1 MYRPGEK
8 VECFFRTSGT
18 PDRSFPTRGSHTP
31 GLVRPRVG
39 VTDGW
44 VTACVLSAWPPP
56 NGGKDAP
63 VHVCFTHPFWSNRR
77 GEVLEP
83 DEQAGAAAAAEAAV
97 AASPRAADMA
107 RELGVDAL
115 FAPVDVR
122 SLDDAR
128 GYVPM
133 LSAVVV
139 RWAGEPTRFNEAQW
153 GAISASVS
161 DTFIEHFTDS
171 ALYASLGPRY
181 EVVSVFIQRADDLH
195 RLQPAALA
203 GSLRGRH
210 RCALY
215 FLWPT
220 LFQDGAPQQQMAM
233 VHAGGV
239 FGAMRAFE
247 AAGVP
252 TRFPH
257 PSQLYA
263 TLLSKEWQAA
273 ACLTPQLRVPP
284 TTALNRALVAADPAR
299 AARTALAAL
308 AHVRAA
314 AQEDAPMGGGGGGGA
329 TNGGSGR
336 EAAAAPRLGVAKLG
350 HAWEAVQVRV
360 WSGEHELAGAL
371 SSLCGQPGCEAPL
384 VLVQDFVPH
393 DCELRAY
400 VVRGEVRH
408 VVYTDF
414 DVDNWHASQERGFTK
429 SPDSFSMLGRAA
441 AVAQWFDGDEA
452 AMAHAEG
459 LVTALV
465 QRWGAWL
472 RAVAAE
478 PVPAIRIDFLARRVA
493 SGRAEVSTLELTEAG
508 FSLLGW
514 EGGPAAVA
522 GALLDSCFDDLGP
535 SEAEAS
541 LLRAFHARPPPLR
554 RPAPP
559 PPQPGSATSAAGE
572 ARTSGAPSAEETAY
586 IAAAEELA
594 SAWGDAHPDCDAEQP
609 PASAAGGRSYGRGS
623 QRSRGR

>member
-1 MYRPGEK
+1 M
-8 VECFFRTSGT
+8 SGT

-56 NGGKDAP
+56 NGGSDAP
-63 VHVCFTHPFWSNRR
+63 VHVCYTHPFWSNRR

-83 DEQAGAAAAAEAAV
+83 DEQAGVAAAAEAAA
-97 AASPRAADMA
+97 AASPHAVDMA
-107 RELGVDAL
+107 QELGIDAY

-122 SLDDAR
+122 SLEGAR
-128 GYVPM
+128 GYVPV

-195 RLQPAALA
+195 RLQPVALA
-203 GSLRGRH
+203 GSLQGRH

-220 LFQDGAPQQQMAM
+220 LFQDGTPQQMAM
-233 VHAGGV
+233 VHASGV

-263 TLLSKEWQAA
+263 TLLSKEWQTA
-273 ACLTPQLRVPP
+273 ACMTPQLRVPP

-308 AHVRAA
+308 AQVRAA
-314 AQEDAPMGGGGGGGA
+314 MQADALMGGSPADGGGC
-329 TNGGSGR
+329 
-336 EAAAAPRLGVAKLG
+336 EAAAPPRLGVAKLG

-371 SSLCGQPGCEAPL
+371 SSLLGQPGCEAPL

-393 DCELRAY
+393 DCELRAF

-429 SPDSFSMLGRAA
+429 SPDSFSMLSRAD
-441 AVAQWFDGDEA
+441 AVAQWFEGDEA

-459 LVTALV
+459 QVAALV
-465 QRWGAWL
+465 RRWGTWL

-514 EGGPAAVA
+514 EGGPAALV

-535 SEAEAS
+535 SEEEAS
-541 LLRAFHARPPPLR
+541 LLRAFHARPPQPRL
-554 RPAPP
+554 PTAPP
-559 PPQPGSATSAAGE
+559 PPQQQQQQQPGSATSATGDG
-572 ARTSGAPSAEETAY
+572 RTSSGPSSAADF
-586 IAAAEELA
+586 AAAEELA
-594 SAWGDAHPDCDAEQP
+594 RVWGDAHPDCDAEQP
-609 PASAAGGRSYGRGS
+609 PAGAAGGRGYGRGSS